1 MSEFLMLQVLS
12 TDFTSE
18 GRLSISRYMIELRML
33 FPSNFPVL
41 MLNFTYTATQLTRI
55 QDSHRMACFEKAQQT
70 ILIHSPVCHWSSLLK
85 DFQGKT
91 CQLKIQNYFSFL
103 PSAETYSEH
112 LQAFGCNFRDYI

>member
-1 MSEFLMLQVLS
+1 MGLS
-12 TDFTSE
+12 
-18 GRLSISRYMIELRML
+18 
-33 FPSNFPVL
+33 FPVL

-112 LQAFGCNFRDYI
+112 LQAFGCNFRDYIYRKFRAQA